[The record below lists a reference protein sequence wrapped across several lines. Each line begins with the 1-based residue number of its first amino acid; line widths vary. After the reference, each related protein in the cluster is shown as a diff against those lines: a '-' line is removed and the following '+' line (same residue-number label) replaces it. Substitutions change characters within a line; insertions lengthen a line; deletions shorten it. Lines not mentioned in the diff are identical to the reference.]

1 MSALLMIACDKTEE
15 KDTMIVEGNIDG
27 LKIGT
32 IYLQKYVNDK
42 LTNIDSVKAEG
53 SGKFTFKYPLKSP
66 EVFYIYLDLKK
77 QAGTDLG
84 DRLMFFGEPTTIQI
98 NSSYDMF
105 EIKAKINGST
115 SQKEYNEYAHV
126 MRQFSMRN
134 AELLEKQ
141 VNAFKEGNT
150 ALTDSLNAVSEKNN
164 FRRHLFVLNYALT
177 HPESYITPYVVLVDA
192 PNTRVKYL
200 DSIYGKL
207 SKDVAASTYGKEFKT
222 YIEVARK
229 AERERAAKE
238 VSTNVQDEQTT
249 VVKGKQV
256 GRNDP
261 CPCGSGKK
269 YKKCCGRNK

>member
-164 FRRHLFVLNYALT
+164 F
-177 HPESYITPYVVLVDA
+177 
-192 PNTRVKYL
+192 
-200 DSIYGKL
+200 L
-207 SKDVAASTYGKEFKT
+207 SRFTKRCF
-222 YIEVARK
+222 
-229 AERERAAKE
+229 REE
-238 VSTNVQDEQTT
+238 
-249 VVKGKQV
+249 
-256 GRNDP
+256 
-261 CPCGSGKK
+261 
-269 YKKCCGRNK
+269 

>member
-1 MSALLMIACDKTEE
+1 MKKVLIAMSALLMIACDKTEE

-192 PNTRVKYL
+192 PNTRMKYL

-207 SKDVAASTYGKEFKT
+207 SKDVASSTYGKEFKT
-222 YIEVARK
+222 YIELARK

-238 VSTNVQDEQTT
+238 AEDTKTPDAKNE
-249 VVKGKQV
+249 
-256 GRNDP
+256 
-261 CPCGSGKK
+261 
-269 YKKCCGRNK
+269 

>member
-1 MSALLMIACDKTEE
+1 MKKVLIAMSALLMIACDKTEE

-115 SQKEYNEYAHV
+115 SQKEYNEYAH
-126 MRQFSMRN
+126 
-134 AELLEKQ
+134 EKQ

-238 VSTNVQDEQTT
+238 AEETKTPDAKNE
-249 VVKGKQV
+249 
-256 GRNDP
+256 
-261 CPCGSGKK
+261 
-269 YKKCCGRNK
+269 